1 MQERAIEGILKRI
14 DAYGTEQ
21 GFAAIVAD
29 ALALAPEGPERDALR
44 KEIGARCGKVPPS
57 TVDRWSEGSSV
68 PGENVRRFV
77 LEQIRDIIA
86 NRS

>member
-1 MQERAIEGILKRI
+1 MQERAIEEILKRI
-14 DAYGTEQ
+14 DAYGTEE
-21 GFAAIVAD
+21 GFAKIVAD

-44 KEIGARCGKVPPS
+44 REIGVRCGKVPPS
-57 TVDRWSEGSSV
+57 TVDRWADGSGV

-77 LEQIRDIIA
+77 LDRIREILA